1 MWRFANR
8 QVVTGQRI
16 LQLVGDV
23 TPAKARKQF
32 RLWRRLCRRV
42 IALSSEKTWSVPD
55 SSALGTDLQGAR
67 WEKLRS
73 KTDSA
78 MRFLRISMEPPAII
92 QPRQRR
98 MQYSTRVSLL

>member
-16 LQLVGDV
+16 LQLVQDV

-42 IALSSEKTWSVPD
+42 IALSGEKSWSVPD
-55 SSALGTDLQGAR
+55 SSDLGADFQGAR

-73 KTDSA
+73 KMPSA

-98 MQYSTRVSLL
+98 TQYSTSDSWL